1 MVISGSGP
9 NLSNVLIALS
19 TALVFPIQ
27 ICSIIAPIQ
36 VVVFSH
42 LTRSS
47 GSMGASPTSLVV
59 NSAARI
65 SSVCSSIPMWI
76 LRHTRRLAPP
86 CLRVRR
92 ENSPPD
98 CFLILLSTV
107 VGLAAAFTG
116 GRSLPDHGG
125 IKPDRQRAAAL
136 ERFVVGGSVPGLVGG
151 ACGSAHALQLPHW
164 IHKVNPLW
172 DLCNRA
178 PATDIGLLHAGR
190 NSGSSARSGLNADG
204 EGFACSMASRC
215 LLFGQ
220 NSKTGETSR

>member
-107 VGLAAAFTG
+107 VGLTPTLAG
-116 GRSLPDHGG
+116 GRSVPGHGG
-125 IKPDRQRAAAL
+125 IEPDRQQAAAL
-136 ERFVVGGSVPGLVGG
+136 ERFVIGGPVPGLVGG
-151 ACGSAHALQLPHW
+151 GCGSAHAAQLPRW
-164 IHKVNPLW
+164 IHEMNPIRQFVKQCHYW
-172 DLCNRA
+172 
-178 PATDIGLLHAGR
+178 
-190 NSGSSARSGLNADG
+190 
-204 EGFACSMASRC
+204 ASVKKSYHSPIYSPY
-215 LLFGQ
+215 L
-220 NSKTGETSR
+220 T

>member
-9 NLSNVLIALS
+9 SLSNVLIALS

-59 NSAARI
+59 NPAARI

-76 LRHTRRLAPP
+76 LRQTRRLVPP

-98 CFLILLSTV
+98 CFLIRLATV
-107 VGLAAAFTG
+107 VGLSATLAG
-116 GRSLPDHGG
+116 GRSVPGHGG

-136 ERFVVGGSVPGLVGG
+136 ERFIVGGPVPGLVGWG
-151 ACGSAHALQLPHW
+151 CGSAHAAQLPHW
-164 IHKVNPLW
+164 IQEMNPLQ

-178 PATDIGLLHAGR
+178 
-190 NSGSSARSGLNADG
+190 SAWHS
-204 EGFACSMASRC
+204 ESRLTPQWCVGWLISTWC
-215 LLFGQ
+215 LRCALP
-220 NSKTGETSR
+220 